1 MLKAVL
7 RNILLAP
14 VAVLTALSLTLVSC
28 KEDKNERV
36 FLPPSI
42 DAETLSIPSEGMS
55 EGMFVYVSVASE
67 VQWTIEVTYPAE
79 TDEWGSLNPK
89 TGVGSA
95 SPIFVCGAN
104 ESEDPRSVTLLLK
117 TADGSSSVTISQF
130 GKGEVTPSQRK
141 GTPTAAPK
149 WLELPATSADD
160 GRDFYHHPM
169 TIQVGGRAKRTRN
182 YSYYF
187 DYAARVAVWVAY
199 PLNTGLIGGSGSRS
213 DAWGLDPLMPRDD
226 QPVLFSGYGVY
237 GIDRG
242 HQIPSADRYNLAANK
257 ETFYGTNMTPQ
268 NHAFNSGVWARL
280 EDKVRA
286 WARASDTLYVVTG
299 CVILDPPAGKVTDN
313 DGKSVTKPSAYF
325 KAVLRLSSSGT
336 LGHGGYNACGIWLDH
351 DESLAGQAISKSMS
365 MSVRDLE
372 EKTGI
377 DFFVNLPDKVG
388 AATAKTIE
396 EENPRTVSWWW

>member
-1 MLKAVL
+1 MLKPFIKH
-7 RNILLAP
+7 ILLAP

-28 KEDKNERV
+28 KDEKKDKV
-36 FLPPSI
+36 FFPPSI

-55 EGMFVYVSVASE
+55 EGMFVYVSVAQDLEWS
-67 VQWTIEVTYPAE
+67 IEITYPAE
-79 TDEWGSLNPK
+79 TAEWGSLNPR
-89 TGVGSA
+89 TGIGSA

-104 ESEDPRSVTLLLK
+104 DSEESRSVTLQLK
-117 TADGSSSVTISQF
+117 TADGSSSVTLSQF
-130 GKGEVTPSQRK
+130 GKGEVTPSKRK

-160 GRDFYHHPM
+160 GLDFYHHPM
-169 TIQVGGRAKRTRN
+169 TIMVSGRAKRTRN

-187 DYAARVAVWVAY
+187 DYGARVAIWVAY
-199 PLNTGLIGGSGSRS
+199 PLNTGLIGGTGKRS
-213 DAWGLDPLMPRDD
+213 EAWGLDPLMPKDD
-226 QPVLFSGYGVY
+226 QAVLYSGFGVY

-242 HQIPSADRYNLAANK
+242 HQIPSADRYNLAANM

-299 CVILDPPAGKVTDN
+299 CIIDPPGGKVTDN
-313 DGKSVTKPSAYF
+313 VGKSVTKPSAYY

-336 LGHGGYNACGIWLDH
+336 LGHGGYNACAVWLDH
-351 DESLAGQAISKSMS
+351 DESLADMAISKSMS
-365 MSVRDLE
+365 LSVRALE

-388 AATAKTIE
+388 AATAKIIE
-396 EENPRTVSWWW
+396 EENPKSISWWW